1 MNQRDSRQK
10 TRPNLAASHQRSWL
24 WGRHA
29 VLETLAAGQWPMI
42 ELLIDEQLPEADQHE
57 LQQLL
62 PSATVRVQQVTAD
75 RIAELCRSEE
85 HQGFLAR
92 MAEFPCRSF
101 DDLLSDLQSDSEQL
115 APAQLEPA
123 QLEPA
128 QLEPAHAKQRPLY
141 VVCDRIQDA
150 HNFGAI
156 LRCCDAMNASGVII
170 GDKYQASITPHVAR
184 ASSGAVNHQAIY
196 RVPSLVEAARAF
208 KRANVTVLAASEK
221 SEQSL
226 WQANLRCPLCIV
238 MGSEATGIAPELL
251 AECNSLI
258 SIPMLGGV
266 HSLNA
271 AVAAGIVLYECR
283 RQQLV
288 SDP

>member
-29 VLETLAAGQWPMI
+29 VLETLAAGQWPI
-42 ELLIDEQLPEADQHE
+42 VELLIDEQLPEADQHE

-62 PSATVRVQQVTAD
+62 ASVTVRVQHVTAH
-75 RIAELCRSEE
+75 RMSELCRSEE

-101 DDLLSDLQSDSEQL
+101 DDLLSDLKTDFDQ
-115 APAQLEPA
+115 
-123 QLEPA
+123 
-128 QLEPAHAKQRPLY
+128 KQTMGATHQPLY

-156 LRCCDAMNASGVII
+156 LRCCDAMNATGVVI

-208 KRANVTVLAASEK
+208 KLANVKVLAASEK
-221 SEQSL
+221 SDQSL
-226 WQANLRCPLCIV
+226 WQADLRCPLCIV

-251 AECNSLI
+251 EECNSLI